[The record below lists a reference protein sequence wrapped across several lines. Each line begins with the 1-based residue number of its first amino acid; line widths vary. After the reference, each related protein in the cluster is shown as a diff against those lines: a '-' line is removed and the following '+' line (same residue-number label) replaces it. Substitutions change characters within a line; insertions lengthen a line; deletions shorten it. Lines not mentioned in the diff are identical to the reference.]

1 MPLTVKMHNCFHLS
15 QLSTENIVKEQKG
28 EAFCGQAWTHHRI
41 FAFPWTKDCQLVCR
55 ERCLANDLHAVS
67 MIKAFLVE
75 NIDIEKNEE
84 KYVSALFVC
93 YRVVL
98 VPPLIWWDNENSLNS
113 ADAVTVGVVFAQNTE
128 ASLYAGFSIYWLIAI
143 KKAVDSLMNWRVSA
157 IEVLPLS
164 ISWCWC
170 CSRTKCSSRK
180 PISSS
185 NASQVSCIFLCFS

>member
-98 VPPLIWWDNENSLNS
+98 VPPLI
-113 ADAVTVGVVFAQNTE
+113 
-128 ASLYAGFSIYWLIAI
+128 
-143 KKAVDSLMNWRVSA
+143 
-157 IEVLPLS
+157 
-164 ISWCWC
+164 
-170 CSRTKCSSRK
+170 
-180 PISSS
+180 
-185 NASQVSCIFLCFS
+185 